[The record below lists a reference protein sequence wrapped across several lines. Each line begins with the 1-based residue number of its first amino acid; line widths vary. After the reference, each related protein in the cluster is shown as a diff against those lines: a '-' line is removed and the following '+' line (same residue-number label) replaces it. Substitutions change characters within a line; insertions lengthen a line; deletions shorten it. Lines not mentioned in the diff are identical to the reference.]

1 MSNKV
6 KLSYADNF
14 RESMLLMTV
23 FYVMLLPTHDVKA
36 TAIDIT
42 WLVIQFLV
50 FGSFLFQ
57 TARLV
62 AKDSMLFPWD
72 KVIFIITL
80 LMEGGLM
87 AVRPF
92 VKPLPISLSWIVLI
106 WADAM
111 IIIGMALLGV
121 YPALDKKGK
130 WRCALPAE
138 EAGGM
143 AFSSYLTISVSLLAI
158 HHVIFYL

>member
-6 KLSYADNF
+6 RIPYAESF

-72 KVIFIITL
+72 KVIFFITL

-87 AVRPF
+87 AARPF
-92 VKPLPISLSWIVLI
+92 VEQLPDVLSWIALVWACAMMMGGIALI
-106 WADAM
+106 G
-111 IIIGMALLGV
+111 I
-121 YPALDKKGK
+121 YPILEKKGK
-130 WRCALPAE
+130 WKSPLSAE
-138 EAGGM
+138 EIGGIVI
-143 AFSSYLTISVSLLAI
+143 SNYLTMAVSLLAI
-158 HHVIFYL
+158 NHVIF

>member
-23 FYVMLLPTHDVKA
+23 FYVMSLPTHDVKA

-72 KVIFIITL
+72 KVIFFITL
-80 LMEGGLM
+80 LMESGLM
-87 AVRPF
+87 AARPF
-92 VKPLPISLSWIVLI
+92 VELPEVLSHIAPVWACAMMMGGLALI
-106 WADAM
+106 G
-111 IIIGMALLGV
+111 IYLILE
-121 YPALDKKGK
+121 KKGK
-130 WRCALPAE
+130 WKLPLSAE
-138 EAGGM
+138 EIGGM

-158 HHVIFYL
+158 NHVIF

>member
-6 KLSYADNF
+6 RIPYAENF

-72 KVIFIITL
+72 KVIFFITL

-87 AVRPF
+87 AARPF
-92 VKPLPISLSWIVLI
+92 VEQLPDVLSWLALVWACAMMMGGIALI
-106 WADAM
+106 G
-111 IIIGMALLGV
+111 I
-121 YPALDKKGK
+121 YPILEKKGK
-130 WRCALPAE
+130 WKSPLSAE
-138 EAGGM
+138 EIGGIVI
-143 AFSSYLTISVSLLAI
+143 SNYLTMAVSLLAI
-158 HHVIFYL
+158 NHVIF

>member
-6 KLSYADNF
+6 RISYAENF

-72 KVIFIITL
+72 KVIFFITL
-80 LMEGGLM
+80 LMESGLM
-87 AVRPF
+87 AARPF
-92 VKPLPISLSWIVLI
+92 VELPEVLSHIALVWACAMMMGELALI
-106 WADAM
+106 G
-111 IIIGMALLGV
+111 I
-121 YPALDKKGK
+121 YPILEKKGK
-130 WRCALPAE
+130 WKLPLSAE
-138 EAGGM
+138 EIGGM
-143 AFSSYLTISVSLLAI
+143 AISNYLTMAVSLLAI
-158 HHVIFYL
+158 NHIIF

>member
-6 KLSYADNF
+6 RISYAENF

-72 KVIFIITL
+72 KVIFFITL
-80 LMEGGLM
+80 LMESGLM
-87 AVRPF
+87 AARAF
-92 VKPLPISLSWIVLI
+92 TELPEVLSHIALVWACAIMTIGIALI
-106 WADAM
+106 G
-111 IIIGMALLGV
+111 I
-121 YPALDKKGK
+121 YPILEKKGK
-130 WRCALPAE
+130 WKSPLSAE
-138 EAGGM
+138 ETGGI
-143 AFSSYLTISVSLLAI
+143 AFCNYLTIAVSLLAI
-158 HHVIFYL
+158 NHVIF

>member
-1 MSNKV
+1 MSSKV
-6 KLSYADNF
+6 RISYAENF

-42 WLVIQFLV
+42 WLVIQFSV

-62 AKDSMLFPWD
+62 AKDSTLFLWD
-72 KVIFIITL
+72 KVIFFITL

-87 AVRPF
+87 AARPF
-92 VKPLPISLSWIVLI
+92 VELPEVLSWIALVWACVVMGLGFVLF
-106 WADAM
+106 
-111 IIIGMALLGV
+111 GV
-121 YPALDKKGK
+121 YPTLENKGK
-130 WRCALPAE
+130 WKYSVPAE

-143 AFSSYLTISVSLLAI
+143 AFSNYLTMAVSLLAI
-158 HHVIFYL
+158 TEGVF